1 MNTGIAIGLMF
12 VVVSAIVLV
21 REVISA
27 ARRSQGASQ
36 PETHPPK
43 SAHSGRE
50 SRPALPAIIS

>member
-27 ARRSQGASQ
+27 ARGTQGAGQ
-36 PETHPPK
+36 PETEPPK
-43 SAHSGRE
+43 RGRVG
-50 SRPALPAIIS
+50 R

>member
-21 REVISA
+21 REVIGA
-27 ARRSQGASQ
+27 ARRNRGASQ

-43 SAHSGRE
+43 RAHPGR
-50 SRPALPAIIS
+50 